1 MYRVITTYPGRP
13 EDRFLALQNTLK
25 GIGYPS
31 SLERLEGYA
40 RAIQGMVGYC
50 SGLGSGVQGILRGPL
65 SAPGTLHGRCCYAL
79 PALLLR
85 SLSAPATL
93 HGCSWYA
100 PWRLLVRS
108 LGAAATLPTLSWYA
122 PHALLVQ
129 AHEKIHLII
138 QAHEKIHLII
148 RPNLALTVLRKIR
161 GKLKGRK
168 S

>member
-65 SAPGTLHGRCCYAL
+65 SA
-79 PALLLR
+79 
-85 SLSAPATL
+85 
-93 HGCSWYA
+93 
-100 PWRLLVRS
+100 
-108 LGAAATLPTLSWYA
+108 AATLPERSWYA

>member
-65 SAPGTLHGRCCYAL
+65 SAA
-79 PALLLR
+79 
-85 SLSAPATL
+85 ATL
-93 HGCSWYA
+93 PERSCYA
-100 PWRLLVRS
+100 PWVLLVRS
-108 LGAAATLPTLSWYA
+108 MEAAGTLPGCCCYA

>member
-85 SLSAPATL
+85 SLSAP
-93 HGCSWYA
+93 G
-100 PWRLLVRS
+100 
-108 LGAAATLPTLSWYA
+108 TLPERSWYA